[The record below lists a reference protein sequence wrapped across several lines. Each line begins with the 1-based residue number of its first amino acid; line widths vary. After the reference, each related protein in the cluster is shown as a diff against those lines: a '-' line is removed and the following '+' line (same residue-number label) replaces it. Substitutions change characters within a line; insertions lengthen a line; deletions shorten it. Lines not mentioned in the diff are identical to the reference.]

1 MKPGANLSRDFW
13 TIAIVIASAFIPAA
27 RIHSQGAGPPKVLIT
42 NEQNF
47 SAAETFA
54 FMFKVTKTGTIVGT
68 RTGGGGIGAA
78 LFQPGLIDGGRIAI
92 PNRAAYNPSGSWDI
106 ENNGVVPDIAVEF
119 LPRDFRDGR
128 DPQLEKGV

>member
-1 MKPGANLSRDFW
+1 
-13 TIAIVIASAFIPAA
+13 
-27 RIHSQGAGPPKVLIT
+27 
-42 NEQNF
+42 
-47 SAAETFA
+47 
-54 FMFKVTKTGTIVGT
+54 MFKVTKTGTIVGT

-106 ENNGVVPDIAVEF
+106 ENNGVAPDITVEF

-128 DPQLEKGV
+128 DPQLEKAVQVALDAIKKQKPPVNRRPAYPVHP